1 MSALPAHPTPVT
13 TTLGVADRG
22 HGPFRSLVRPGW
34 EGFRVGVVDAPWMLG
49 VRAPDRGRAILV
61 ITVDGELAVAMR
73 DAVPGGMAVVRDG
86 RSDDGDA
93 IAAACLPW
101 PWMVVGSAVTLTPA
115 LASVLRN
122 RPVLTYWL
130 GTPPAGLPSHA
141 RCFDRPAA
149 LLDAVRRACTA
160 SVGGMRLAPGS
171 GVELERWHAAARRHA
186 RIIDRGLP
194 ERIRTACAQLPS
206 GLGRAGTAQHG
217 VVSAARRRCVHDAG
231 ANSCPVAA
239 MRANPEVLILED
251 DAETLDELQNH
262 FTRKRF
268 HPLGA
273 RSASRA
279 LSLLENNRYSSRP
292 VLAIIDWDL
301 GKAPDRSASSG
312 DVLSRLARELREC
325 PVIVYSQNIDAFNV
339 RSQIQRSHPRAL
351 LHDKRDGDASLLER
365 IDRMLDR
372 TVGDLRIHDGTVV
385 VHLPTLDQHHHREA
399 IRLVVHHPDI
409 VTFHSDTATKAVR
422 RFGEWLQPT
431 TQRCGS

>member
-171 GVELERWHAAARRHA
+171 GVELEDGTLLRGATLESLIAAY
-186 RIIDRGLP
+186 
-194 ERIRTACAQLPS
+194 PS
-206 GLGRAGTAQHG
+206 GFALPARNFRA
-217 VVSAARRRCVHDAG
+217 VSDSLARHNTGWSPRRDGAACMTLV
-231 ANSCPVAA
+231 
-239 MRANPEVLILED
+239 RAP
-251 DAETLDELQNH
+251 
-262 FTRKRF
+262 
-268 HPLGA
+268 A
-273 RSASRA
+273 RS
-279 LSLLENNRYSSRP
+279 
-292 VLAIIDWDL
+292 
-301 GKAPDRSASSG
+301 
-312 DVLSRLARELREC
+312 
-325 PVIVYSQNIDAFNV
+325 
-339 RSQIQRSHPRAL
+339 PR
-351 LHDKRDGDASLLER
+351 
-365 IDRMLDR
+365 
-372 TVGDLRIHDGTVV
+372 
-385 VHLPTLDQHHHREA
+385 
-399 IRLVVHHPDI
+399 
-409 VTFHSDTATKAVR
+409 
-422 RFGEWLQPT
+422 
-431 TQRCGS
+431 